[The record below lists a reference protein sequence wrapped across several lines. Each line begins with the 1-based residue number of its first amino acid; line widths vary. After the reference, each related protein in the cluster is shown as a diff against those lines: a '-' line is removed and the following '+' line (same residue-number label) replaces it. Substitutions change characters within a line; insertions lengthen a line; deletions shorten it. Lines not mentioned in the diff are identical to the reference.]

1 MLQKTFGSTSSYI
14 GFAKKSIWIKVEV
27 NDESYFVHKIKDF
40 QSLNKCYIKVCIYY
54 LNYLHLWVFK
64 IVHPFNKI

>member
-54 LNYLHLWVFK
+54 QLPSPLGIQNCT
-64 IVHPFNKI
+64 PFQ